1 MKVRRR
7 MSNKNTLKLFEK
19 INKAWAPPPQ
29 LSVSQWADKYRIL
42 SREDSAEPG
51 KWMTDRAPYQR
62 EVMDAVTDPEVEKVI
77 MMWSAQLGKT
87 AIELNIAGYYIH
99 QDPSAIMV
107 VVPNKDPIAKD
118 WSKDR
123 LAPMIRDTPELAER
137 VADPKARDGDNS
149 TLHKK
154 FPGGLIVVVGAN
166 SPSDLASRPMRI
178 LLCDEIDRFPISA
191 GTEGDPIAL
200 AEKRSIT
207 YWNRKKIYVSTPT
220 VQGASRIED
229 EYNKGTK
236 EKYCLKCPDCGDYVY
251 LDYYGMRYKH
261 KWVAPTV
268 VEVGEITFT
277 CPNCGCFST
286 EQTWKRQPGEW
297 IAEAPQIRGT
307 RSFNLNAFYSPF
319 YTWEAIIKEKLEAKK
334 DPEKLKVVENT
345 LFGLPY
351 KEKLTNEDED
361 YFVNRREVYDAD
373 LPAGVLLLTCGVDT
387 QDDRLEYEITG
398 WGKDDESWGIEYGIV
413 VGKPDDESTWQLLD
427 DRLNKIFKFES
438 GLGLKVWCTFVD
450 SGGHYTTK
458 VYEYCK
464 KNEQRRIFAVKG
476 RGGNGIPIIDKLTRN
491 TKGKNLLVLLG
502 VDDGKTT
509 IMSALQVK
517 EKGPRYCHFPN
528 NENRGYNKNYFH
540 CLLSERQELEV
551 VKGVKRYV
559 WKKISSGGRNEA
571 LDTRNY
577 ALAAKEMLKPN
588 YDELEKR
595 FSDILIDDKKL
606 SKPNHVVQKRRGVVK
621 RSSEY

>member
-277 CPNCGCFST
+277 CPN
-286 EQTWKRQPGEW
+286 
-297 IAEAPQIRGT
+297 
-307 RSFNLNAFYSPF
+307 
-319 YTWEAIIKEKLEAKK
+319 
-334 DPEKLKVVENT
+334 
-345 LFGLPY
+345 
-351 KEKLTNEDED
+351 
-361 YFVNRREVYDAD
+361 
-373 LPAGVLLLTCGVDT
+373 
-387 QDDRLEYEITG
+387 
-398 WGKDDESWGIEYGIV
+398 
-413 VGKPDDESTWQLLD
+413 
-427 DRLNKIFKFES
+427 
-438 GLGLKVWCTFVD
+438 
-450 SGGHYTTK
+450 
-458 VYEYCK
+458 
-464 KNEQRRIFAVKG
+464 
-476 RGGNGIPIIDKLTRN
+476 
-491 TKGKNLLVLLG
+491 
-502 VDDGKTT
+502 
-509 IMSALQVK
+509 
-517 EKGPRYCHFPN
+517 
-528 NENRGYNKNYFH
+528 
-540 CLLSERQELEV
+540 
-551 VKGVKRYV
+551 
-559 WKKISSGGRNEA
+559 
-571 LDTRNY
+571 
-577 ALAAKEMLKPN
+577 
-588 YDELEKR
+588 
-595 FSDILIDDKKL
+595 
-606 SKPNHVVQKRRGVVK
+606 
-621 RSSEY
+621 

>member
-1 MKVRRR
+1 
-7 MSNKNTLKLFEK
+7 MSKKNTFKLFEK
-19 INKAWAPPPQ
+19 ISKAWAPPPR
-29 LSVSQWADKYRIL
+29 LTVSEWADKYRIL
-42 SREDSAEPG
+42 SSEDSAEPG
-51 KWMTDRAPYQR
+51 KWRTDRAPYQR
-62 EVMDAVTDPEVEKVI
+62 GVMDAVTDPEVEKVI

-137 VADPKARDGDNS
+137 VANPKARDGDNS

-178 LLCDEIDRFPISA
+178 LLCDEIDRFPVSA
-191 GTEGDPIAL
+191 GSEGDPIAL

-220 VQGASRIED
+220 IEGASRIED

-236 EKYCLKCPDCGDYVY
+236 EKYCLKCPDCGDYVF
-251 LDYYGMRYKH
+251 LDYKGMKFKH
-261 KWVAPTV
+261 TWIAPEV
-268 VEVGEITFT
+268 VEVSDITFT
-277 CPNCGCFST
+277 CPVCGCFHT

-297 IAEAPQIRGT
+297 IAEAPYIRGT

-319 YTWEAIIKEKLEAKK
+319 YTWEAIIKEKLQAKK
-334 DPEKLKVVENT
+334 DPQKLKVVENT

-361 YFVNRREVYDAD
+361 FFIKRREEYAAD
-373 LPAGVLLLTCGVDT
+373 LPDGVLLLTCGVDT
-387 QDDRLEYEITG
+387 QDDRLEYEVVG
-398 WGKDDESWGIEYGIV
+398 WGKEDESWGIDYGVIM
-413 VGKPDDESTWQLLD
+413 GRPDDDSTWQMLD
-427 DRLNKIFKFES
+427 DKLNKIYKYAN
-438 GLGLKVWCTFVD
+438 GLGLKIWCTFID
-450 SGGHYTTK
+450 SGGHFTTK
-458 VYEYCK
+458 VYQYCK
-464 KNEQRRIFAVKG
+464 RNEHRRIFAIKG
-476 RGGNGIPIIDKLTRN
+476 RGGSGIPIIDKLTRN
-491 TKGKNLLVLLG
+491 TKEHNLLVLLG

-517 EKGPRYCHFPN
+517 DPGPRYCHFPS
-528 NENRGYNKNYFH
+528 NENSGYNKNYFH
-540 CLLSERQELEV
+540 CLLSEQQALEV

-559 WKKISSGGRNEA
+559 WKKISDGGRNEA

-577 ALAAKEMLKPN
+577 ALAAKEILKPN

-595 FSDILIDDKKL
+595 FSEIVVDDKKP
-606 SKPNHVVQKRRGVVK
+606 SKAINVTHKRRGVIK
-621 RSSEY
+621 RSDDY